1 MKRVPIRHSTSGYYS
16 LISIGWVGGDT
27 QLLLALLSKLPSNY
41 DPEFHIGDSTR
52 GFAAMTLAHI
62 ANRPRNALEVYWIR
76 AIWCCDAPKWCEM
89 SWWQMEAQLTRCH
102 PTGAF
107 KPYHMAFNR
116 GRGGK
121 GREREAWS
129 SSCLP
134 FASYAREGSAGWV
147 TQDVLQF
154 CRDEEEEI
162 CNVQSVQF
170 CITPPFI
177 RNGGNLRIAVR
188 GKCSDITYPV
198 LLMSKFLILL
208 TLF

>member
-121 GREREAWS
+121 GRERERRDRAHAYPSPPTRGRDRQGEWRKTYCS
-129 SSCLP
+129 SAEMRKRRSATCSQCSSALRRP
-134 FASYAREGSAGWV
+134 LYAMAAIYGLLWGE
-147 TQDVLQF
+147 
-154 CRDEEEEI
+154 
-162 CNVQSVQF
+162 SVQ
-170 CITPPFI
+170 ILHTPSF
-177 RNGGNLRIAVR
+177 
-188 GKCSDITYPV
+188 
-198 LLMSKFLILL
+198 
-208 TLF
+208 